1 MSKSLFANDFVYIYK
16 MKKLLFLTVCLLISG
31 ITKAQKVFSV
41 EYASQADI
49 KVFVADYES
58 QADLSVFKVDYSSQ
72 AGKNDG
78 KWFFVEYASQ
88 ADKKIF
94 FTAYAS
100 QADILI
106 YFVEYSSQAKWR
118 KKEKLHLFY

>member
-1 MSKSLFANDFVYIYK
+1 MI
-16 MKKLLFLTVCLLISG
+16 LILILVISCTA

-58 QADLSVFKVDYSSQ
+58 RADLSVYKVDYSSQ

-78 KWFFVEYASQ
+78 NWFFVDYASQ
-88 ADKKIF
+88 ADVKIF
-94 FTAYAS
+94 FVDYAS
-100 QADILI
+100 RADVCLL
-106 YFVEYSSQAKWR
+106 YTSPSPRDRQKSRMPSSA
-118 KKEKLHLFY
+118 